1 MELIHSR
8 PLASLDPHRPRA
20 NLPGTEQQPPP
31 PLFPRPEQERS
42 ASSSRAANRLDGD
55 LQDHH
60 HALLLLPTRG
70 DAPLLEHKCFKAVF
84 CSFVARAPHH
94 QQVTAPLLRPPSYR
108 SLSPDTL
115 CLSVQAGSPRHRHGW
130 LQSELA
136 SVTMDPCLAGSEV
149 DPSIPAVSR
158 DLPGRIPPP
167 RCRSSPRAVD
177 LLPQRPARLLC
188 FIRAGRTTSARPSPV
203 DRVPVRL
210 ERQQPSCL
218 APPQGPACA
227 PRPAFTSSPT
237 G

>member
-94 QQVTAPLLRPPSYR
+94 QQDPHDIAMDGC
-108 SLSPDTL
+108 SLSSHPSPWIPASPDPRWIHP
-115 CLSVQAGSPRHRHGW
+115 SPPFP
-130 LQSELA
+130 A
-136 SVTMDPCLAGSEV
+136 TFLAGSRRRA
-149 DPSIPAVSR
+149 AV
-158 DLPGRIPPP
+158 
-167 RCRSSPRAVD
+167 
-177 LLPQRPARLLC
+177 
-188 FIRAGRTTSARPSPV
+188 
-203 DRVPVRL
+203 
-210 ERQQPSCL
+210 
-218 APPQGPACA
+218 
-227 PRPAFTSSPT
+227 PRPAPLTCCPNALLASSASFEQGGRRALDPAPLTASLFVWNASSPAA
-237 G
+237 